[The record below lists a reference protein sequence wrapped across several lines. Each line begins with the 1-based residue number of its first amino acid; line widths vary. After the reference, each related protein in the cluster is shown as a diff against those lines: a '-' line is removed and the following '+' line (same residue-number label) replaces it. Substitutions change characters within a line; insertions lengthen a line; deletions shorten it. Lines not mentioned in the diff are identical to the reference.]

1 MIRSIM
7 DCGEAWLLEVEKLG
21 HTGRTRP
28 PALDA
33 IAQRVLAQ
41 FPQLRPGYDSWW
53 ANKREKLEAAYLIA
67 TDAAGWAMPC
77 AHLCDAAP
85 FMLATH
91 RRNLDEDA
99 AGVPELEHA
108 PKTSDKMESCF
119 AVLERTLVLGANTFS
134 LFGVASA
141 NLLKAFDAPAAKKS
155 LAEATVRK
163 RKRENG
169 GTGGTA
175 EVDALVATWDMTSFS
190 SLPREKRWGLIKDV
204 QRKYEAL
211 CVIAPKGMKKAH
223 AEAKVAR
230 LQTARAAELLRCINR
245 AAKHAEFSRIK
256 PCTSTAELQAL
267 RGAHAD
273 DKDYA
278 KALRDQIRV
287 RVHVFGV
294 AKKYLPNIGG
304 GSNLAEE
311 AAELLRLEAELPAMV
326 ETPLPAQP
334 SAPQPY
340 PVRAR
345 HMAPSPLAVTMD
357 QEYLVRVTTA
367 WRDLAAMTNRFIF
380 RTPRARVSRAARA
393 PRPQP
398 RRTVP
403 LRDAALSGATFT
415 EDEVNWK
422 VLAPLWSAADKRVV
436 VLYYD
441 VDAAASAGTTEE
453 EMVVFASAVAS
464 GAKSPGPCPAPFERS
479 TVMEIRSW
487 IFDDAQAPGDGT

>member
-1 MIRSIM
+1 
-7 DCGEAWLLEVEKLG
+7 
-21 HTGRTRP
+21 
-28 PALDA
+28 
-33 IAQRVLAQ
+33 
-41 FPQLRPGYDSWW
+41 
-53 ANKREKLEAAYLIA
+53 
-67 TDAAGWAMPC
+67 
-77 AHLCDAAP
+77 
-85 FMLATH
+85 
-91 RRNLDEDA
+91 
-99 AGVPELEHA
+99 
-108 PKTSDKMESCF
+108 
-119 AVLERTLVLGANTFS
+119 
-134 LFGVASA
+134 
-141 NLLKAFDAPAAKKS
+141 
-155 LAEATVRK
+155 
-163 RKRENG
+163 
-169 GTGGTA
+169 
-175 EVDALVATWDMTSFS
+175 MTSFS

-367 WRDLAAMTNRFIF
+367 WRDLAAMTNQFIF
-380 RTPRARVSRAARA
+380 PTPRARVSRAARA

-422 VLAPLWSAADKRVV
+422 VFAPLWSAADKRVV

-487 IFDDAQAPGDGT
+487 IFDDAQAPGDVT